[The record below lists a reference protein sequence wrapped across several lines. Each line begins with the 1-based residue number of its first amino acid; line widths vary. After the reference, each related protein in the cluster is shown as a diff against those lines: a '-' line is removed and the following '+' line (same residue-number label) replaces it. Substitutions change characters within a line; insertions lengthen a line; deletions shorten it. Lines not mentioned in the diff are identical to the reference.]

1 MNPNN
6 QRNKTTTETGTI
18 PKSNFS
24 ASSGPNIIRQ
34 GNSDNTQNS
43 LPFLY
48 DTNNCNVSAKTKDQ
62 SVRKNVTSNNALLL
76 SR

>member
-43 LPFLY
+43 LPFLN
-48 DTNNCNVSAKTKDQ
+48 DTNNCNVSAQTKDQ

>member
-24 ASSGPNIIRQ
+24 ASSGPNIIQQ
-34 GNSDNTQNS
+34 GNSDNAQNS
-43 LPFLY
+43 LPFLN
-48 DTNNCNVSAKTKDQ
+48 DTNNSNISAKTKDH
-62 SVRKNVTSNNALLL
+62 SVRKNVTTNNALLL

>member
-6 QRNKTTTETGTI
+6 QRNKTTAETGTI

-24 ASSGPNIIRQ
+24 ASSGPNIIQQ
-34 GNSDNTQNS
+34 GNSDNAHNC
-43 LPFLY
+43 LPFLN
-48 DTNNCNVSAKTKDQ
+48 DTNNSNVNAKTKDQ
-62 SVRKNVTSNNALLL
+62 SVRKNVASNNALLL